1 MKPDPAILRRL
12 QRLERVREVAR
23 RSAAMQMA
31 EAEGTLG
38 QLLTLRDR
46 TRDMAGGYGTAD
58 AGMEGGDLRRI
69 TAFVDGV
76 GRLTRQTEQDID
88 MARSRA
94 DARRGELLTAERRL
108 SHVSERVEAQR
119 KALSAEKPAE
129 APARRRNWHGT

>member
-46 TRDMAGGYGTAD
+46 TREMAGGYRTAD
-58 AGMEGGDLRRI
+58 AGMESGDLRRI
-69 TAFVDGV
+69 IAFVDGV

-88 MARSRA
+88 IARSRA
-94 DARRGELLTAERRL
+94 DARRGDLLTADRRL
-108 SHVSERVEAQR
+108 SHVSERVELHR

>member
-23 RSAAMQMA
+23 RSAATQMA

-38 QLLTLRDR
+38 QLLTQRDR
-46 TRDMAGGYGTAD
+46 TRDMAGGYRTAD

-76 GRLTRQTEQDID
+76 GRLTRQTEQDIEI
-88 MARSRA
+88 ARSRA
-94 DARRGELLTAERRL
+94 DARRGELLTADRRL

-119 KALSAEKPAE
+119 KALSAQKPAE

>member
-46 TRDMAGGYGTAD
+46 TRDMAGGYRASD

-88 MARSRA
+88 IARSRA
-94 DARRGELLTAERRL
+94 DARRGELLTADRRL

-119 KALSAEKPAE
+119 KVLSAERPAE
-129 APARRRNWHGT
+129 APARRGNWHGT

>member
-1 MKPDPAILRRL
+1 VKPDPAILRRL

-46 TRDMAGGYGTAD
+46 TRDMAGGYHTAD

-76 GRLTRQTEQDID
+76 GRLTRQTEQGIDI
-88 MARSRA
+88 ARSRA
-94 DARRGELLTAERRL
+94 DARRGELLTADRRL